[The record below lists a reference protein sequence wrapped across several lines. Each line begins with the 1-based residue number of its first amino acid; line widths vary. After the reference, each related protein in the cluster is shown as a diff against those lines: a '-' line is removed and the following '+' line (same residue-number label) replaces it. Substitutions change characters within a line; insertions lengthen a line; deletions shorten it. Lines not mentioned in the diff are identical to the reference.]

1 MGFVSKLKAV
11 AKYIKYEGKVTQL
24 TLSQITGGGILM
36 NKKIIITGG
45 GSGIGLAM
53 AKKFLSEGAQVVIT
67 GRNNEKLEIAQKCID
82 NPNLHI
88 LQWDVVNTEAIEV
101 KLQKSVEML
110 GGLDALVNNAAF
122 VAVRK
127 DSEEFW
133 DSSFDTNA
141 KALFF
146 ISKAVVD
153 LFESINQGRVSK
165 ILNISSM
172 SSFINNA
179 NPYGISKTCV
189 NRITKG
195 FAKEYASKNIIVNAI
210 APGYTSASINKQDIE
225 ENAYFPK
232 SPFHRI
238 IVPEEIAELA
248 TFLLSDAANAIV
260 GQVIAVDGG
269 TTL

>member
-1 MGFVSKLKAV
+1 MGIISKFKALV
-11 AKYIKYEGKVTQL
+11 KYVKYDGKITKL
-24 TLSQITGGGILM
+24 TLSQITGGGTLS
-36 NKKIIITGG
+36 NKRIIVTGG
-45 GSGIGLAM
+45 ASGIGLTM

-67 GRNNEKLEIAQKCID
+67 GRSIEKLEKAKCFIN

-88 LQWDVVNTEAIEV
+88 LQWDVVKTEEIDS
-101 KLQKSVEML
+101 KLQKAVELL
-110 GGLDALVNNAAF
+110 GGLDAFVNNAAF
-122 VAVRK
+122 VAVRQ
-127 DSEEFW
+127 DNEEFW

-146 ISKAVVD
+146 ISRAVVD
-153 LFESINQGRVSK
+153 YYEKNNDGLVGK

-172 SSFINNA
+172 SSFVNNS

-189 NRITKG
+189 NRITRG

-210 APGYTSASINKQDIE
+210 APGYTSASINKQHVE
-225 ENAYFPK
+225 ENAYSPK
-232 SPFHRI
+232 SPLQRI
-238 IVPEEIAELA
+238 ILPEDIAELA
-248 TFLLSDAANAIV
+248 AFLISDAANAIV

>member
-1 MGFVSKLKAV
+1 MGIISNFKALLKYV
-11 AKYIKYEGKVTQL
+11 KYDGKITKL
-24 TLSQITGGGILM
+24 TLSQITGGGTLS
-36 NKKIIITGG
+36 NKRIIVTGG
-45 GSGIGLAM
+45 ASGIGLAM
-53 AKKFLSEGAQVVIT
+53 TKKFLSEGAKVVIT
-67 GRNNEKLEIAQKCID
+67 GRNIGKLKAVEESIN

-88 LQWDVVNTEAIEV
+88 LQWDVAKIDVIESM
-101 KLQKSVEML
+101 LQTGVRLL
-110 GGLDALVNNAAF
+110 GGLDAFVNNAAF

-127 DSEEFW
+127 DDEEFW

-146 ISKAVVD
+146 VSRAVVD
-153 LFESINQGRVSK
+153 YYEKNNDGRVSK

-172 SSFINNA
+172 SSFINNS

-189 NRITKG
+189 NRITRG

-210 APGYTSASINKQDIE
+210 APGYTSASINIQNVE
-225 ENAYFPK
+225 ENAYSPK
-232 SPFHRI
+232 SPLQRI
-238 IVPEEIAELA
+238 IVPEDIAELA
-248 TFLLSDAANAIV
+248 AFLISDAANAIV